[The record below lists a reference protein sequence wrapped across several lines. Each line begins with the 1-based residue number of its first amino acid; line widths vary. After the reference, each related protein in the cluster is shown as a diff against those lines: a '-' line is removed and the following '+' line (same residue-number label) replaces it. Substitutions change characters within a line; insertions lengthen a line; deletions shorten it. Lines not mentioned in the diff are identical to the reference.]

1 MTGDKPQ
8 APASACGS
16 SSHNQLTGA
25 VRGGRPESTGEH
37 GSGEIKDN
45 VLKEGSYETA
55 KERTECRLPKTEV
68 KEWGRMRSE
77 WEEGQGKALHWR
89 HWAWRSFRLGWG
101 VDRPFYALAYSSS
114 PSLLAMIL
122 T

>member
-55 KERTECRLPKTEV
+55 KERTE
-68 KEWGRMRSE
+68 
-77 WEEGQGKALHWR
+77 
-89 HWAWRSFRLGWG
+89 
-101 VDRPFYALAYSSS
+101 
-114 PSLLAMIL
+114 
-122 T
+122 